1 MGNPAGQMSKLI
13 TILTFLLISCSTA
26 DKYELFKFDTVDNF
40 EFLDFEKINDIRTFN
55 EKFWYADSLNDDF
68 VFVAKF
74 DFEKHD
80 FSNTSDKGIKLEG
93 FPYPCL
99 GLDCNRRYGLK
110 LFVTKDYEIEYDDK
124 KLSSE
129 KKLKDLV
136 RKNILNYGQ
145 DPSLSDDP
153 QEAATE
159 LYLKS
164 RQQLSKLG
172 PLLKIIADGYL
183 DIINEKRVE
192 TKRSAIELMK
202 EFPLSIHLREN
213 NIPPYIPRT
222 IIVPSDE
229 EIQGELLLDSVALN
243 LK

>member
-1 MGNPAGQMSKLI
+1 MGNPAGQMSKLL

-26 DKYELFKFDTVDNF
+26 DKYELFKINTADNF
-40 EFLDFEKINDIRTFN
+40 ELLDFEKINDIRTFN

-68 VFVAKF
+68 VFVATF
-74 DFEKHD
+74 DFEKKD
-80 FSNTSDKGIKLEG
+80 FSKTSDKAIKLEG

-99 GLDCNRRYGLK
+99 ALDCNRRYGLK
-110 LFVTKDYEIEYDDK
+110 LFVTEDYEIEYDDK

-129 KKLKDLV
+129 KELKDLI

-159 LYLKS
+159 LYLKP
-164 RQQLSKLG
+164 RQQLNKLG
-172 PLLKIIADGYL
+172 HILRIIADGYL
-183 DIINEKRVE
+183 EIINEKKIE
-192 TKRSAIELMK
+192 TNKSNMELLK

-213 NIPPYIPRT
+213 NIPPYVPRT
-222 IIVPSDE
+222 IIVPEDE